1 MKKQSIALDLIL
13 SIITLG
19 LYNFFW
25 VQIRQILD
33 TNELLQ
39 EERFSYLQVLIFTIL
54 TLGLYFCYHEYLLTK
69 TLHFKISKQRYVG
82 REIACLLGSFLGLS
96 FIVDAYQ
103 QQLLNEYI
111 QGLAAHGTT
120 SSLPGT

>member
-19 LYNFFW
+19 FYNFFW

-54 TLGLYFCYHEYLLTK
+54 TLGLYFCYHQYLLTK